1 MLTTSCEQG
10 QPFAYAAGQMYTCYT
25 WTEATSSWESVF
37 VTLNVCEARP
47 CILQC
52 NRPTARRLSS
62 FHFPELKCTQVPSL
76 SNQAK
81 GFSNK
86 VEDCNMNSNSEA
98 RSWQNHVRN
107 QLYLSKKCFFYQRLP
122 VFWSLHLHSLCPNES
137 RTMVSFYKLICLTAI
152 SQIKK

>member
-98 RSWQNHVRN
+98 KSWQNHVRN
-107 QLYLSKKCFFYQRLP
+107 QLYLSKNASFTNDCQFFGPFISIL
-122 VFWSLHLHSLCPNES
+122 FALTS
-137 RTMVSFYKLICLTAI
+137 RARWFPFICLSA
-152 SQIKK
+152 